1 MSHRHRL
8 GLGKGAAVDTPLLI
22 FVLAVALIFVGACGW
37 FGGPEV
43 DERTD
48 GDILATLT
56 VGSENYRAGDAVE
69 VVFTIKNV
77 SGEPLVLQ
85 REDAFVQDIILIS
98 HEVEG
103 TWSQQSGRDL
113 HKLEL
118 VPGESSTIEWVIED
132 LKDGHYAFL
141 GEWWS
146 AGRRE
151 MHTSVGFNHGSV
163 YY

>member
-1 MSHRHRL
+1 
-8 GLGKGAAVDTPLLI
+8 
-22 FVLAVALIFVGACGW
+22 VLAVGLIFVGACGW
-37 FGGPEV
+37 FGGTEV

-56 VGSENYRAGDAVE
+56 VSSTHYRAGDAVE

-77 SGEPLVLQ
+77 SSEFMVLERQ
-85 REDAFVQDIILIS
+85 DAFVQDIILIS
-98 HEVEG
+98 HEVER

-113 HKLEL
+113 HRLEL
-118 VPGESSTIEWVIED
+118 APDESSTIEWVIED
-132 LKDGHYAFL
+132 LEDGHYSFI

-146 AGRRE
+146 AGRRVRA
-151 MHTSVGFNHGSV
+151 TSVGFNYGSV